1 MRGKRKKFT
10 SSDDLLIRQQPAT
23 GMSLKR
29 LASILRTTQEAVRHR
44 AKELGV
50 SLVVGDA
57 RGGNIDTRMLRS
69 TDGFV
74 DPLLER
80 LKNSREK

>member
-80 LKNSREK
+80 LKNAREK

>member
-29 LASILRTTQEAVRHR
+29 LASILRTTQQAVRHR

-50 SLVVGDA
+50 SLVIGDA

-80 LKNSREK
+80 LKNAREK

>member
-29 LASILRTTQEAVRHR
+29 LASILRTTQQAVRHR

-80 LKNSREK
+80 LKNAREK

>member
-44 AKELGV
+44 AKKLGV
-50 SLVVGDA
+50 SLVIGDA
-57 RGGNIDTRMLRS
+57 RGGNIDTRTLPS

-80 LKNSREK
+80 LKNAREK

>member
-29 LASILRTTQEAVRHR
+29 LASLLRTTQAPSEGTRRFAGHWRCT
-44 AKELGV
+44 
-50 SLVVGDA
+50 
-57 RGGNIDTRMLRS
+57 GGNIDTRTLRS

-80 LKNSREK
+80 LKNAREK